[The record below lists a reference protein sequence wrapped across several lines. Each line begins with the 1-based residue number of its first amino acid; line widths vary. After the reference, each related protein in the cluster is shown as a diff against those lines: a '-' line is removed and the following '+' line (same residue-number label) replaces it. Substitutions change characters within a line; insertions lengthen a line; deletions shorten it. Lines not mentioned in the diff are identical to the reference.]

1 MCFLTFISRNENIYE
16 NAMKAFNTFVKIDKA
31 INAVHAFYSRSHKR
45 TADLDNF
52 CLREHLKKFRL
63 KSIFDVR

>member
-1 MCFLTFISRNENIYE
+1 
-16 NAMKAFNTFVKIDKA
+16 MKDFATFVKIDKA

-45 TADLDNF
+45 TADLDLF
-52 CLREHLKKFRL
+52 CLRENLKKFRL